1 MNKKSPNVVFKS
13 KYCLAL
19 NCRDNKNKPTNYKED
34 RLKDVD
40 DMIDYFSNDDKKVV
54 GMFEYYMG
62 HTRKEHYNL
71 VMEDGTYATKE
82 DIQKIKSNYK
92 KYIENSNLWKGILSF
107 KKEYL
112 DDNID
117 IKTLEQK
124 IAKEVM
130 PQFLKYCGF
139 KNINNMSYAF
149 SIHTN
154 RKHQPHIHFTF
165 IEKKPNYLYCDKKV
179 NYRRKGKIT
188 IDEQRYL
195 KRLVELAIEREKYYT
210 PLLKKTNED
219 IDYLKSYFNPKEKN
233 FALKNV
239 NEIYIEE
246 DILKLGELIKKYR
259 EQNSQTSNKIK
270 FNSIKNT
277 ELGKEIKEKTKE
289 IKKYLFS
296 DSSSILYASKKS
308 INKDLESLNNYFDE
322 LNKNNNIKDIVNNN
336 SIVKKKEEYIDNY
349 IYNSI
354 VNHSLYKYE
363 HISLVVKSRD
373 KKDVITLEDL
383 IQEIAFQNSKRL
395 ILTDKQRRKMILDN
409 YFKGNDISTKFP
421 SKAKM
426 EKALKNINYEM
437 EKASQE
443 FSKLFNYNE
452 YQKQN

>member
-1 MNKKSPNVVFKS
+1 MNKKSPKVVFKS

-19 NCRDNKNKPTNYKED
+19 NSRDNKNKSSNYKED

-40 DMIDYFSNDDKKVV
+40 DMVDYFSNEKKKTV

-62 HTRKEHYNL
+62 HTRKENYNL
-71 VMEDGTYATKE
+71 ILEDGSNATKK
-82 DIQKIKSNYK
+82 DIARIKTEYK

-107 KKEYL
+107 KREYL
-112 DDNID
+112 DENID

-139 KNINNMSYAF
+139 KDIKNMSYVF

-154 RKHQPHIHFTF
+154 RKHQPHIHFAF
-165 IEKKPNYLYCDKKV
+165 IEKKPNFICANNKLG
-179 NYRRKGKIT
+179 YRRKGKIS
-188 IDEQRYL
+188 IDEQNYL

-219 IDYLKSYFNPKEKN
+219 IDYLKSFFNPKERN
-233 FALKNV
+233 FTLRNV

-246 DILKLGELIKKYR
+246 DILKLGELIKQYR
-259 EQNSQTSNKIK
+259 ERNNQTSKK
-270 FNSIKNT
+270 VKYNSIKNN
-277 ELGKEIKEKTKE
+277 ELGKEIKSLTKE
-289 IKKYLFS
+289 IKKYLFN
-296 DSSSILYASKKS
+296 DDTSILYASRKD
-308 INKDLESLNNYFDE
+308 INKDLENLNNYFDE
-322 LNKNNNIKDIVNNN
+322 LNKNNNIEELTSDN
-336 SIVKKKEEYIDNY
+336 SIVNKKEEYIDNY

-363 HISLVVKSRD
+363 HISMIVKNKNNID
-373 KKDVITLEDL
+373 KITIDDL
-383 IQEIAFQNSKRL
+383 IQEVAYQNSKRNKYN
-395 ILTDKQRRKMILDN
+395 DKQRRKLVLDN
-409 YFKGNDISTKFP
+409 YFKGNSSISKFP
-421 SKAKM
+421 SKHQM

-443 FSKLFNYNE
+443 FSKLFNYDD
-452 YQKQN
+452 KSK

>member
-1 MNKKSPNVVFKS
+1 MNKKSPKVVFKS

-19 NCRDNKNKPTNYKED
+19 NSRDNKNKSSNYKED

-40 DMIDYFSNDDKKVV
+40 DMVDYFSNEKKKTV

-62 HTRKEHYNL
+62 HTRKENYNL
-71 VMEDGTYATKE
+71 ILEDGSNATKK
-82 DIQKIKSNYK
+82 DIARIKTEYK

-107 KKEYL
+107 KREYL
-112 DDNID
+112 DENID

-139 KNINNMSYAF
+139 KDIKNMSYVF

-154 RKHQPHIHFTF
+154 RKHQPHIHFAF
-165 IEKKPNYLYCDKKV
+165 IEKKPNFICANNKLG
-179 NYRRKGKIT
+179 YRRKGKIS
-188 IDEQRYL
+188 IDEQNYL

-219 IDYLKSYFNPKEKN
+219 IDYLKSYFNPKERN
-233 FALKNV
+233 FTLRNV

-246 DILKLGELIKKYR
+246 DILKLGELIKQYR
-259 EQNSQTSNKIK
+259 EQNNQTSKK
-270 FNSIKNT
+270 VKYNSIKNN
-277 ELGKEIKEKTKE
+277 ELGKEIKSLTKE
-289 IKKYLFS
+289 IKKYLFN
-296 DSSSILYASKKS
+296 DDTSILYASRKD
-308 INKDLESLNNYFDE
+308 INKDLENLNNYFDE
-322 LNKNNNIKDIVNNN
+322 LNKNNNIEELTSDN
-336 SIVKKKEEYIDNY
+336 SIVNKKEEYIDNY

-363 HISLVVKSRD
+363 HISMIVKNKNNID
-373 KKDVITLEDL
+373 KITIDDL
-383 IQEIAFQNSKRL
+383 IQEVAYQNSKRNKYN
-395 ILTDKQRRKMILDN
+395 DKQRRKLVLDN
-409 YFKGNDISTKFP
+409 YFKGNSSISKFP
-421 SKAKM
+421 SKHQM

-443 FSKLFNYNE
+443 FSKLFNYDD
-452 YQKQN
+452 KIM

>member
-1 MNKKSPNVVFKS
+1 MNKKSPKVVFKS

-19 NCRDNKNKPTNYKED
+19 NSRDNKNNSSNYKED

-40 DMIDYFSNDDKKVV
+40 DMVDYFSNEKKKTV

-62 HTRKEHYNL
+62 HTRKENYNL
-71 VMEDGTYATKE
+71 ILEDGSNATKK
-82 DIQKIKSNYK
+82 DIARIKTEYK

-107 KKEYL
+107 KREYL
-112 DDNID
+112 DENID

-139 KNINNMSYAF
+139 KDIKNMSYVF

-154 RKHQPHIHFTF
+154 RKHQPHIHFAF
-165 IEKKPNYLYCDKKV
+165 IEKKPNFICANNKLG
-179 NYRRKGKIT
+179 YRRKGKIS
-188 IDEQRYL
+188 IDEQNYL

-219 IDYLKSYFNPKEKN
+219 IDYLKSYFNPKERN
-233 FALKNV
+233 FTLRNV

-246 DILKLGELIKKYR
+246 DILKLGELIKQYR
-259 EQNSQTSNKIK
+259 EQNNQTSKK
-270 FNSIKNT
+270 VKYNSIKNN
-277 ELGKEIKEKTKE
+277 ELGKEIKSLTKK
-289 IKKYLFS
+289 IKKYLFN
-296 DSSSILYASKKS
+296 DDTSILYASRKD
-308 INKDLESLNNYFDE
+308 INKDLENLNNYFDE
-322 LNKNNNIKDIVNNN
+322 LNKNNNIEELTSDN
-336 SIVKKKEEYIDNY
+336 SIVNKKEECIDNY

-363 HISLVVKSRD
+363 HISMIVKNKNNID
-373 KKDVITLEDL
+373 KITIDDL
-383 IQEIAFQNSKRL
+383 IQEVAYQNSKRNKYN
-395 ILTDKQRRKMILDN
+395 DKQRRKLVLDN
-409 YFKGNDISTKFP
+409 YFKGNSSISKFP
-421 SKAKM
+421 SKHQM

-443 FSKLFNYNE
+443 FSKLFNYDD
-452 YQKQN
+452 KIM

>member
-1 MNKKSPNVVFKS
+1 MNKKSPKVVFKS

-19 NCRDNKNKPTNYKED
+19 NSRDNKNKSSNYKED

-40 DMIDYFSNDDKKVV
+40 DMVDYFSNEKKKTV

-62 HTRKEHYNL
+62 HTRKENYNL
-71 VMEDGTYATKE
+71 ILEDGSNATKK
-82 DIQKIKSNYK
+82 DIARIKTEYK

-112 DDNID
+112 DENID

-139 KNINNMSYAF
+139 KDIKNMSYVF

-154 RKHQPHIHFTF
+154 RKHQPHIHFAF
-165 IEKKPNYLYCDKKV
+165 IEKKPNFICANNKLG
-179 NYRRKGKIT
+179 YRRKGKIS
-188 IDEQRYL
+188 IDEQNYL

-219 IDYLKSYFNPKEKN
+219 IDYLKSYFNPKERN
-233 FALKNV
+233 FTLRNV

-246 DILKLGELIKKYR
+246 DILKLGELIKQYR
-259 EQNSQTSNKIK
+259 EQNNQTSKK
-270 FNSIKNT
+270 VKYNSIKNN
-277 ELGKEIKEKTKE
+277 ELGKEIKSLTKE
-289 IKKYLFS
+289 IKKYLFN
-296 DSSSILYASKKS
+296 DDTSILYASRKD
-308 INKDLESLNNYFDE
+308 INKDLENLNNYFDE
-322 LNKNNNIKDIVNNN
+322 LNKNNNIEELTSDN
-336 SIVKKKEEYIDNY
+336 SIVNKKEEYIDNY

-363 HISLVVKSRD
+363 HISMIVKNKNNID
-373 KKDVITLEDL
+373 KITIDDL
-383 IQEIAFQNSKRL
+383 IQEVAYQNSKRNKYN
-395 ILTDKQRRKMILDN
+395 DKQRRKLVLDN
-409 YFKGNDISTKFP
+409 YFKGNSSISKFP
-421 SKAKM
+421 SKHQM

-443 FSKLFNYNE
+443 FSKLFNYDD
-452 YQKQN
+452 KIM

>member
-1 MNKKSPNVVFKS
+1 MNKKSPKVVFKS

-19 NCRDNKNKPTNYKED
+19 NSRDNKNKSSNHKED

-40 DMIDYFSNDDKKVV
+40 DMVDYFSNEKKKTV

-62 HTRKEHYNL
+62 HTRKENYNL
-71 VMEDGTYATKE
+71 ILEDGSNATKK
-82 DIQKIKSNYK
+82 DIARIKTEYK

-107 KKEYL
+107 KREYL
-112 DDNID
+112 DENID

-139 KNINNMSYAF
+139 KDIKNMSYVF

-154 RKHQPHIHFTF
+154 RKHQPHIHFAF
-165 IEKKPNYLYCDKKV
+165 IEKKPNFICANNKLG
-179 NYRRKGKIT
+179 YRRKGKIS
-188 IDEQRYL
+188 IDEQNYL

-219 IDYLKSYFNPKEKN
+219 IDYLKSYFNPKERN
-233 FALKNV
+233 FTLRNV

-246 DILKLGELIKKYR
+246 DILKLGELIKQYR
-259 EQNSQTSNKIK
+259 EQNNQTSKK
-270 FNSIKNT
+270 VKYNSIKNN
-277 ELGKEIKEKTKE
+277 ELGKEIKSLTKE
-289 IKKYLFS
+289 IKKYLFN
-296 DSSSILYASKKS
+296 DDTSILYASRKD
-308 INKDLESLNNYFDE
+308 INKDLENLNNYFDE
-322 LNKNNNIKDIVNNN
+322 LNKNNNIEELTSDN
-336 SIVKKKEEYIDNY
+336 SIVNKKEEYIDNY

-363 HISLVVKSRD
+363 HISMIVKNKNNID
-373 KKDVITLEDL
+373 KITIDDL
-383 IQEIAFQNSKRL
+383 IQEVAYQNSKRNKYN
-395 ILTDKQRRKMILDN
+395 DKQRRKLVLDN
-409 YFKGNDISTKFP
+409 YFKGNSSISKFP
-421 SKAKM
+421 SKHQM

-443 FSKLFNYNE
+443 FSKLFNYDD
-452 YQKQN
+452 KSK

>member
-1 MNKKSPNVVFKS
+1 MNKKSPKVVFKS

-19 NCRDNKNKPTNYKED
+19 NSRDNKNKSSNYKED

-40 DMIDYFSNDDKKVV
+40 DMVDYFSNEKKKTV

-62 HTRKEHYNL
+62 HTRKENYNL
-71 VMEDGTYATKE
+71 ILEDGSNATKK
-82 DIQKIKSNYK
+82 DIARIKSEYK

-107 KKEYL
+107 KREYL
-112 DDNID
+112 DENID

-124 IAKEVM
+124 ITKEVM

-139 KNINNMSYAF
+139 KDIKNMSYVF

-154 RKHQPHIHFTF
+154 RKHQPHIHFAF
-165 IEKKPNYLYCDKKV
+165 IEKKPNFICANNKLG
-179 NYRRKGKIT
+179 YRRKGKIS
-188 IDEQRYL
+188 IDEQNYL

-233 FALKNV
+233 FTLRNV

-246 DILKLGELIKKYR
+246 DILKLGELIKQYR
-259 EQNSQTSNKIK
+259 EQNNQTSKK
-270 FNSIKNT
+270 VKYNSIKNN
-277 ELGKEIKEKTKE
+277 ELGKEIKSLTKE
-289 IKKYLFS
+289 IKKYLFN
-296 DSSSILYASKKS
+296 DDTSILYASRKD
-308 INKDLESLNNYFDE
+308 INKDLENLNNYFDE
-322 LNKNNNIKDIVNNN
+322 LNKNNNIEELTSDN
-336 SIVKKKEEYIDNY
+336 SIVNKKEEYIDNY

-363 HISLVVKSRD
+363 HISMIVKNKNNID
-373 KKDVITLEDL
+373 KITIDDL
-383 IQEIAFQNSKRL
+383 IQEVAYQNSKRNKYN
-395 ILTDKQRRKMILDN
+395 DKQRRKLVLDN
-409 YFKGNDISTKFP
+409 YFKGNSSISKFP
-421 SKAKM
+421 SKHKM

-443 FSKLFNYNE
+443 FSKLFNYDD
-452 YQKQN
+452 KSK

>member
-1 MNKKSPNVVFKS
+1 MNKKSPKVVFKS

-19 NCRDNKNKPTNYKED
+19 NSRDNKNKSSNYKED

-40 DMIDYFSNDDKKVV
+40 DMVDYFYNEKKKTV

-62 HTRKEHYNL
+62 HTRKENYNL
-71 VMEDGTYATKE
+71 ILEDGSNATKK
-82 DIQKIKSNYK
+82 DIARIKTEYK

-107 KKEYL
+107 KREYL
-112 DDNID
+112 DENID

-139 KNINNMSYAF
+139 KDIKNMSYVF

-154 RKHQPHIHFTF
+154 RKHQPHIHFAF
-165 IEKKPNYLYCDKKV
+165 IEKKPNFICANNKLG
-179 NYRRKGKIT
+179 YRRKGKIS
-188 IDEQRYL
+188 IDEQNYL

-219 IDYLKSYFNPKEKN
+219 IDYLKSYFNPKERN
-233 FALKNV
+233 FTLRNV

-246 DILKLGELIKKYR
+246 DILKLGELIKQYR
-259 EQNSQTSNKIK
+259 EQNNQTSKK
-270 FNSIKNT
+270 VKYNSIKNN
-277 ELGKEIKEKTKE
+277 ELGKEIKSLTKE
-289 IKKYLFS
+289 IKKYLFN
-296 DSSSILYASKKS
+296 DDTSILYASRKD
-308 INKDLESLNNYFDE
+308 INKDLENLNNYFDE
-322 LNKNNNIKDIVNNN
+322 LNKNNNIEELTSDN
-336 SIVKKKEEYIDNY
+336 SIVNKKEEYIDNY

-363 HISLVVKSRD
+363 HISMIVKNKNNID
-373 KKDVITLEDL
+373 KITIDDL
-383 IQEIAFQNSKRL
+383 IQEVAYQNSKRNKYN
-395 ILTDKQRRKMILDN
+395 DKQRRKLVLDN
-409 YFKGNDISTKFP
+409 YFKGNSSISKFP
-421 SKAKM
+421 SKHQM

-443 FSKLFNYNE
+443 FSKLFNYDD
-452 YQKQN
+452 KIM

>member
-1 MNKKSPNVVFKS
+1 MNKKSPKVVFKS

-19 NCRDNKNKPTNYKED
+19 NSRDNKNNSSNYKED

-40 DMIDYFSNDDKKVV
+40 DMVDYFSNEKKKTV

-62 HTRKEHYNL
+62 HTRKENYNL
-71 VMEDGTYATKE
+71 ILEDGSNATKK
-82 DIQKIKSNYK
+82 DIARIKTEYK

-107 KKEYL
+107 KREYL
-112 DDNID
+112 DENID

-139 KNINNMSYAF
+139 KDIKNMSYVF

-154 RKHQPHIHFTF
+154 RKHQPHIHFAF
-165 IEKKPNYLYCDKKV
+165 IEKKPNFICANNKLG
-179 NYRRKGKIT
+179 YRRKGKIS
-188 IDEQRYL
+188 IDEQNYL

-219 IDYLKSYFNPKEKN
+219 IDYLKSYFNPKERN
-233 FALKNV
+233 FTLRNV

-246 DILKLGELIKKYR
+246 DILKLGELIKQYR
-259 EQNSQTSNKIK
+259 EQNNQTSKK
-270 FNSIKNT
+270 VKYNSIKNN
-277 ELGKEIKEKTKE
+277 ELGKEIKSLTKE
-289 IKKYLFS
+289 IKKYLFN
-296 DSSSILYASKKS
+296 DDTSILYASRKD
-308 INKDLESLNNYFDE
+308 INKDLENLNNYFDE
-322 LNKNNNIKDIVNNN
+322 LNKNNNIEELTSDN
-336 SIVKKKEEYIDNY
+336 SIVNKKEEYIDNY

-363 HISLVVKSRD
+363 HISMIVKNKNNID
-373 KKDVITLEDL
+373 KITIDDL
-383 IQEIAFQNSKRL
+383 IQEVAYQNSKRNKYN
-395 ILTDKQRRKMILDN
+395 DKQRRKLVLDN
-409 YFKGNDISTKFP
+409 YFKGNSSISKFP
-421 SKAKM
+421 SKHQM

-443 FSKLFNYNE
+443 FSKLFNYDD
-452 YQKQN
+452 KSK